1 MDVDALPPLGEEGD
15 LRPDELPAWVLGQ
28 LHQHV
33 VEDVLRLVA
42 VVFVKRLDPALIAD
56 GETAGVNEQPRASK
70 LISQQQLSPSP
81 LRLHHPASGLGTK
94 GRRDGSTEG

>member
-15 LRPDELPAWVLGQ
+15 LGPDELSAWVLGQ

-56 GETAGVNEQPRASK
+56 GETA
-70 LISQQQLSPSP
+70 
-81 LRLHHPASGLGTK
+81 
-94 GRRDGSTEG
+94 